1 MALSIKNEE
10 TDRIVRELAAW
21 RGVSLVDAVTEAARE
36 TLERDK
42 AQASSKDEKKGLAA
56 WLMEIGRETA
66 PLMNDGRT
74 SKEVMDALYDDETGL
89 PK

>member
-10 TDRIVRELAAW
+10 THRIVRELADR
-21 RGVSLVDAVTEAARE
+21 RGISLVAAVTEAARE

-42 AQASSKDEKKGLAA
+42 AKDDEKSQKQGFAE

-66 PLMNDGRT
+66 PLLNDGRT
-74 SKEVMDALYDDETGL
+74 SKEAMDALYDDETGL